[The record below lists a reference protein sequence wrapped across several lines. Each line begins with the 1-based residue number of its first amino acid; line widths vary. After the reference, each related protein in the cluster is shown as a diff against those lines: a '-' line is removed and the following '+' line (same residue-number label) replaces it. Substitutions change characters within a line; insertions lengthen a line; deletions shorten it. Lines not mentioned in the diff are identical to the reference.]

1 MEFGED
7 YDTSDDDRHEE
18 DDEEPELINFWRS
31 GRINTTAFLAAQL
44 EYEERQE
51 DRDQEGGPA
60 KKKKK
65 IRPFLSRRTIPRED
79 PKTSSWWRRYVIDE
93 QGTWKDLTHPHGK
106 LFMRRFT
113 LPFSAVHEIIAKIR
127 EPEHRFWSENADA
140 FGRAG
145 APLEL
150 LVLGCYRMVA
160 RNSTYDCLAEATHIS
175 EDVHRRFAKQFFA
188 WYARVVFPSV
198 CFLPSVEDMKTSSKE
213 YELAGFPG
221 TISSVDVVHTRLWC
235 CASNLK
241 NAATGKE
248 HYASLGY
255 EVHCNH
261 RLDIL
266 GCTPGFWGSVGDKSI
281 IRFDGTMTEIR
292 RGKYAEIEYEIYS
305 GVEDEKIVLRDVHTI
320 NDNGYHYWR
329 YMMEPSKYSSTDDEA
344 AWSELLE
351 SLRKDIERLFAII
364 KQMFAI
370 IKYGSRLTEKEE
382 VDNVFLA
389 CLAIYQQKKNLFQVF
404 GRPWDL
410 VYADITAGAIDDD
423 HWY

>member
-1 MEFGED
+1 M
-7 YDTSDDDRHEE
+7 
-18 DDEEPELINFWRS
+18 
-31 GRINTTAFLAAQL
+31 
-44 EYEERQE
+44 
-51 DRDQEGGPA
+51 
-60 KKKKK
+60 
-65 IRPFLSRRTIPRED
+65 
-79 PKTSSWWRRYVIDE
+79 
-93 QGTWKDLTHPHGK
+93 
-106 LFMRRFT
+106 
-113 LPFSAVHEIIAKIR
+113 
-127 EPEHRFWSENADA
+127 
-140 FGRAG
+140 
-145 APLEL
+145 
-150 LVLGCYRMVA
+150 
-160 RNSTYDCLAEATHIS
+160 
-175 EDVHRRFAKQFFA
+175 
-188 WYARVVFPSV
+188 VFPSV
-198 CFLPSVEDMKTSSKE
+198 CFLPTVENMKTSSKE
-213 YELAGFPG
+213 YELAALPG
-221 TISSVDVVHTRLWC
+221 TISSVDVVHTRLWS

-266 GCTPGFWGSVGDKSI
+266 GGTPGFWGSVGDKSI

-292 RGKYAEIEYEIYS
+292 RGKYADIEYEIYS
-305 GVEDEKIVLRDVHTI
+305 GVGDEKIVLHDVHTI

-351 SLRKDIERLFAII
+351 SLRKDIERLFGIL

-370 IKYGSRLTEKEE
+370 IKYGSRLTEKVE

-410 VYADITAGAIDDD
+410 VYADMTEAAVDDEGAQHPINRMRMEATAFGVGLPAGMAVAHQNEDDVAADREMGHDQRKQALITHFKVMKSKREIV
-423 HWY
+423 WPSQFRTTYTYNPN